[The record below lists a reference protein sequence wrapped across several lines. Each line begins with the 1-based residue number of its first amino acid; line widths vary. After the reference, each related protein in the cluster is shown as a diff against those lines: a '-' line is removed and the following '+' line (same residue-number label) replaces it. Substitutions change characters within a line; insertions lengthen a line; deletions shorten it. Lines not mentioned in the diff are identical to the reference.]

1 MMELHDLLAAFAA
14 IGPTGDGGVCRL
26 AATPVDKA
34 DRDLFRRE
42 IGHRGLLSWID
53 PIGNMFGVAMLA
65 PASRDVVIVGSHL
78 DTQPTGGRF
87 DGIYGVLAGLLVGLG
102 FRERAGAQPR
112 HGRRHPAR

>member
-34 DRDLFRRE
+34 ARDLFRRE
-42 IGHRGLLSWID
+42 IGHRGLLSRID

-78 DTQPTGGRF
+78 DTQPTRRRV
-87 DGIYGVLAGLLVGLG
+87 DGIYGVLAGVL
-102 FRERAGAQPR
+102 AGPSLW
-112 HGRRHPAR
+112 GGARPPP